1 RGINYLVAILG
12 VFKAGA
18 AYLPLDPAHPDNRLR
33 QVLDQSG
40 SELVL
45 VGSQHYEKLSSAL
58 NGSDSSQRPKVISL
72 DEIMCRQ
79 GPESGVTA
87 FTAANSLSYVFYTS
101 GSTGMPKGAMI
112 EQSGFR
118 NHLFAKIDDLQLT
131 ASDVL
136 AQNASQCFDVSVWQ
150 FIAVLLLGGRVC
162 IVDDES
168 VRDAMQLLRD
178 VAANEI
184 TVLEIVPSQLRA
196 ILEVLSLEATNRIAL
211 PALRW
216 LFVMGEMLPPELCRQ
231 WMETYPETLL
241 INGWGATETS
251 DDVTHFAVTDLPADV
266 ASVPIGRPLG
276 NTAIHLL

>member
-1 RGINYLVAILG
+1 DRVAAVYRDESISYRQLNSRANRLAYHLQASGVGPESLVALLDARGINYLVAILG

-112 EQSGFR
+112 EQS
-118 NHLFAKIDDLQLT
+118 
-131 ASDVL
+131 
-136 AQNASQCFDVSVWQ
+136 
-150 FIAVLLLGGRVC
+150 
-162 IVDDES
+162 
-168 VRDAMQLLRD
+168 
-178 VAANEI
+178 
-184 TVLEIVPSQLRA
+184 
-196 ILEVLSLEATNRIAL
+196 
-211 PALRW
+211 
-216 LFVMGEMLPPELCRQ
+216 
-231 WMETYPETLL
+231 
-241 INGWGATETS
+241 
-251 DDVTHFAVTDLPADV
+251 
-266 ASVPIGRPLG
+266 
-276 NTAIHLL
+276 